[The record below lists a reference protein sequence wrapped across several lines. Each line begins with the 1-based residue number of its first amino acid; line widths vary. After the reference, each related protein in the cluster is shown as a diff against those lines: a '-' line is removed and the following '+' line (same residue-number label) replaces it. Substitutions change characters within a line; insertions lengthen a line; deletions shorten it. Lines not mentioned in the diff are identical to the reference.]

1 MSTQSA
7 SIARTV
13 EFILRLQIETQQA
26 WKYFFEEEVDSDF
39 WQQQPLEEMERVRDF
54 FIGAGSSKTG
64 ESPR

>member
-1 MSTQSA
+1 M
-7 SIARTV
+7 ARTV

-26 WKYFFEEEVDSDF
+26 WKYFFAVGEGNDF
-39 WQQQPLEEMERVRDF
+39 WQQQPLEEIERVRDF